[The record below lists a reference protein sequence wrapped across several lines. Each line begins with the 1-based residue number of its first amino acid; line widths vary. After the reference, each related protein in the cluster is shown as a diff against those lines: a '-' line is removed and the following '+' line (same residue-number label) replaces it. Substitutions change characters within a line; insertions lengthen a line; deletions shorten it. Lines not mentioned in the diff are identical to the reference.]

1 MQTRPDQDPGRH
13 QGPQWR
19 ELTVM
24 TENEKR
30 FNDLGRTSILKFKNF
45 DSYIHGS
52 HQLVYF
58 VELRKF
64 LRRRGNK
71 RD

>member
-1 MQTRPDQDPGRH
+1 M
-13 QGPQWR
+13 
-19 ELTVM
+19 LTD
-24 TENEKR
+24 NEKK
-30 FNDLGRTSILKFKNF
+30 FNDPNRSSMLKFKNF
-45 DSYIHGS
+45 DSYIHGN

-71 RD
+71 RDKPLQLVFLSLAETGSS